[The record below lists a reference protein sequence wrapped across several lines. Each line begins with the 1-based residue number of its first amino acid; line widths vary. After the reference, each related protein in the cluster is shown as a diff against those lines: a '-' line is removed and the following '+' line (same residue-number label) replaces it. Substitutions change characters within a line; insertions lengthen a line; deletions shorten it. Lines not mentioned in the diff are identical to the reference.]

1 MNAVDTNIL
10 VYAQDPRDPDKQAV
24 ARELIDDLEDGI
36 LLWQVACEFLAAS
49 RKLIPVGYTLDD
61 AFEELRVIRS
71 MWTFKLPH
79 PAVMDRAEDLISR
92 FSLSTWDALL
102 IAASL
107 EAGAQKLYSEDF
119 TGYPN
124 IDGMDIVNPF
134 ATP

>member
-1 MNAVDTNIL
+1 MNAVDTNVLI
-10 VYAQDPRDPDKQAV
+10 YAQDPREPDKQAV

-61 AFEELRVIRS
+61 AFEELRQMRS
-71 MWTFKLPH
+71 MWTFRFPS
-79 PAVMDRAEDLISR
+79 PAVLDRAENLISR

-102 IAASL
+102 ISASL
-107 EAGAQKLYSEDF
+107 EAGAKKLYSEDF
-119 TGYPN
+119 TAYPN
-124 IDGMDIVNPF
+124 IDGMDIINPF